1 MYKISTF
8 TSVQKEKTMNFKPG
22 QLVRRTKLSTASFV
36 TPIVPLGGVVR
47 VTENFPS
54 RNVMT
59 VVLLADY
66 GNGWEQG
73 DEITVNRDHY
83 IPVVKLS
90 KRKPINEN

>member
-1 MYKISTF
+1 MF
-8 TSVQKEKTMNFKPG
+8 KTG
-22 QLVRRTKLSTASFV
+22 QLIRRVKIHEDI
-36 TPIVPLGGVVR
+36 TPIVPLGGIVR

-54 RNVMT
+54 RKVMT

-73 DEITVNRDHY
+73 DKITVDRDHY

>member
-1 MYKISTF
+1 MF
-8 TSVQKEKTMNFKPG
+8 KTG
-22 QLVRRTKLSTASFV
+22 QLIRRVKIHKNI
-36 TPIVPLGGVVR
+36 TPIVPLGGIVR

-54 RNVMT
+54 RKLMT

-66 GNGWEQG
+66 GNGWGQG
-73 DEITVNRDHY
+73 DEITVDRDHY